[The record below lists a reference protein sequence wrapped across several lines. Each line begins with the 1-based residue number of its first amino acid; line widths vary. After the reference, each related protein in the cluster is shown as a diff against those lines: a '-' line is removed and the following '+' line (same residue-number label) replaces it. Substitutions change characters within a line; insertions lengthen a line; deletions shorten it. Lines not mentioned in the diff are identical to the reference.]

1 MNTSW
6 LFGGVDME
14 RWLDWK
20 AGQPQQFGEFMQ
32 RGRERLRYFD
42 RPFVSWRN
50 DIALFMGP
58 RQAGYSALDIADLT
72 AVEIRSHELMAAHL
86 DLYRREAPGFEQ
98 AYLLQSAP
106 QIGVRHS
113 RRLVGVKKVLRSQWP
128 AGEAFADE
136 IGVSPSLSPKF
147 PNISIPYGSLV
158 PKHLDGLLACGR
170 HISCDPNSHSFLR
183 EIPQCWVTGQAAGTA
198 AALAAARGTPPRRV
212 DVAELQQSLSKQGVY
227 IRWHAETAGSA

>member
-14 RWLDWK
+14 RWLEFK
-20 AGQPQQFGEFMQ
+20 AAQPQQFGEFMQ
-32 RGRERLRYFD
+32 RGRERLRFFD

-58 RQAGYSALDIADLT
+58 RQAGYSALDVADLT
-72 AVEIRSHELMAAHL
+72 AVEVRSHELMAAHL
-86 DLYRREAPGFEQ
+86 EVYRRDAPGFEQ
-98 AYLLQSAP
+98 AYLMLSAP
-106 QIGVRHS
+106 QLGVRHS
-113 RRLVGVKKVLRSQWP
+113 RRLIGVKKVLRAQWP
-128 AGEAFADE
+128 SGEALDDE

-158 PKHLDGLLACGR
+158 PRELDGLLACGR

-198 AALAAARGTPPRRV
+198 AALAARGKVAPRKV
-212 DVAELQQSLSKQGVY
+212 EVLDLQQELLKQAVHL
-227 IRWHAETAGSA
+227 RAPALAASAN